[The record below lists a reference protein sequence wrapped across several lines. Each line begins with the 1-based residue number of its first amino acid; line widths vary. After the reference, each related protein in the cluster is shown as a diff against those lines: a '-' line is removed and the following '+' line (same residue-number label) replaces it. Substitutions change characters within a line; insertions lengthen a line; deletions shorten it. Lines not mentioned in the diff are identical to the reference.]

1 MSEGKEKKACLSD
14 DEDYKDGIIHKDLF
28 CDGIQNCKDNSDENK
43 EICLSCP
50 RDFGWPSGKA
60 KFATLSCRHRYT
72 KRPICAVPCDGIDD
86 LCENFED
93 ERCNDSSWKFTLA
106 SLFFLM
112 FSAITLGEIIY
123 KFELGYFQSNT

>member
-1 MSEGKEKKACLSD
+1 M
-14 DEDYKDGIIHKDLF
+14 F
-28 CDGIQNCKDNSDENK
+28 TNPQIQNPPMNENK

-112 FSAITLGEIIY
+112 FSAIKHCSYVMSRT
-123 KFELGYFQSNT
+123 